1 MARYQDS
8 SSDYISR
15 YFYVSRRDF
24 REFWTMNTIGK
35 AVDIVTPI
43 NQVTQYQKLME
54 MAISSNADVDK
65 LEKLMDLQDRWEQK
79 EAKKAFNQS
88 MSRFQSQCPVIQRTK
103 NGHNFKY
110 APMCDVIAQVK
121 QLEADCGLSHRFE
134 QDTQNESISITC
146 VVSHVDGH
154 SEKLRLEA
162 LADQTGS
169 KNAVQAIGSTI
180 SYLQRYSFLGSF
192 GIATADEDMDG
203 RIPKPEGKP
212 GSWKAGKDYN
222 LLPEALRQI
231 FIILHESFDLGDY
244 QLSGELLATF
254 DLHEEKIA
262 VWKCFASDERTTMN
276 NFFKSDEFKEPMNPE
291 KIEYLKGAALE
302 KFLKKFN

>member
-1 MARYQDS
+1 
-8 SSDYISR
+8 
-15 YFYVSRRDF
+15 
-24 REFWTMNTIGK
+24 MNTLEK
-35 AVDIVTPI
+35 APNQNIVPL

-79 EAKKAFNQS
+79 EAKKAFTQS
-88 MSRFQSQCPVIQRTK
+88 MARFQSQCPVIQRTK

-121 QLEADCGLSHRFE
+121 ELEADCGLSHRFE
-134 QDTQNESISITC
+134 QDTQNDSISITC
-146 VVSHVDGH
+146 VVSHIDGH

-180 SYLQRYSFLGSF
+180 TYLQRYSFLGSF

-203 RIPKPEGKP
+203 RIPDPEGKGGNWKP
-212 GSWKAGKDYN
+212 GNDYN
-222 LLPEALRQI
+222 LLPKSLREVFLNMNEA
-231 FIILHESFDLGDY
+231 FDSGDFQAFY
-244 QLSGELLATF
+244 EIYETF
-254 DLHEEKIA
+254 DIHEEKIS
-262 VWKCFASDERTTMN
+262 VWKCFASDQRTALNKFGKDDYERPTDPDRKQYCT
-276 NFFKSDEFKEPMNPE
+276 EKELNV
-291 KIEYLKGAALE
+291 LLT
-302 KFLKKFN
+302 KFN